1 MSTIASTTPA
11 PDSSAKGVAW
21 DLADLYVAVDDP
33 KIDADL
39 EAAHARARAF
49 ETRYRGKIA
58 VPGGPPA
65 KELHAALVELEELS
79 EQMDRPMVYA
89 SLLHASSSLEPA

>member
-1 MSTIASTTPA
+1 M
-11 PDSSAKGVAW
+11 AW
-21 DLADLYVAVDDP
+21 NLGDLYAGLDDP
-33 KIDADL
+33 AIDRDL

-65 KELHAALVELEELS
+65 KELLAALVELES
-79 EQMDRPMVYA
+79 
-89 SLLHASSSLEPA
+89 